1 MSTSPPRETSST
13 EAPRRTRMTTILMI
27 VAAIAALLLVAV
39 LVNIALK
46 IEDWSRDLSTNTAAT
61 APDHQDERQRPIAST
76 LPPSDLAKVVAA
88 AIEPMSH
95 WKLEEE
101 KLSEQGVELHLT
113 RTTGL
118 MRYVD
123 DIHVTI
129 QLTPTGS
136 LLSARSA
143 SRIGKGDLGQNP
155 RNLRELLAAVKQQ
168 LKQ

>member
-1 MSTSPPRETSST
+1 MVVN
-13 EAPRRTRMTTILMI
+13 ILLF
-27 VAAIAALLLVAV
+27 VAILAGVGLVAV

-61 APDHQDERQRPIAST
+61 AVDHPDERQQPISAT
-76 LPPSDLAKVVAA
+76 IKPDVLAQQVVL
-88 AIEPMSH
+88 AIKPMSH
-95 WKLEEE
+95 WKLVKE
-101 KLSEQGVELHLT
+101 SSSPEQAELHLT

-118 MRYVD
+118 MGYVD

-129 QLTPTGS
+129 ESSPDGS

-155 RNLRELLAAVKQQ
+155 RNLRELLSAVRTQ
-168 LKQ
+168 LAK